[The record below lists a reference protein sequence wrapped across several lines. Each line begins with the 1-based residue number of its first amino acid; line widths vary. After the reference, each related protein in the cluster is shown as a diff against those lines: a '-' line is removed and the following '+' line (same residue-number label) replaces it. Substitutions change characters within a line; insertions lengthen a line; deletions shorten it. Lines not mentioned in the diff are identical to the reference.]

1 MSEHKQIK
9 KFAYKAGILT
19 LIGSSIIINEQI
31 LCHRLNK
38 QKKEFS
44 QQKEILQNRIKE
56 LELQKN
62 NSNTSFV
69 FYKHLRNNV
78 DYKDFEAI
86 DTLTFQNKKENP
98 FEQYRPQE
106 LTKELVE
113 NNDSSISSPLPY
125 NKQLDE
131 QEKFF
136 KAMNESDS
144 IIHTLQNGQQLLQS
158 LLNTMIQHNHYMGG
172 SLSRI
177 IDNTEEENDREFKAR
192 SLMFKVKTKNKIYQN
207 QHELNRDFY
216 RIIFLKNTSVYKRTA
231 NMLTQIVDS
240 LTNKY
245 KEEIKQDSLAFEEN
259 KNRQID
265 SLLNSTPK
273 TNYTIPF
280 SSPMNWY
287 RQ

>member
-158 LLNTMIQHNHYMGG
+158 LLNTMIQH
-172 SLSRI
+172 S
-177 IDNTEEENDREFKAR
+177 
-192 SLMFKVKTKNKIYQN
+192 FKV
-207 QHELNRDFY
+207 
-216 RIIFLKNTSVYKRTA
+216 
-231 NMLTQIVDS
+231 
-240 LTNKY
+240 
-245 KEEIKQDSLAFEEN
+245 
-259 KNRQID
+259 
-265 SLLNSTPK
+265 
-273 TNYTIPF
+273 
-280 SSPMNWY
+280 
-287 RQ
+287 